1 MSGTVLEV
9 VHMKVEEEGEEHIEA
24 AHLEQSSRPER
35 SCTRKEYLDNMD
47 TIVEKQCVDEE
58 LIEEVKKN
66 SCIYDPS
73 HMYARDSFLKETTWR
88 EIASTLNVSTE
99 YCKLRWKS
107 LRDRFVKT
115 EKEERRRRESGI
127 HKLVKPYRFAGHLS
141 FLRDYT
147 RERRPGFLNY
157 RDQQPLVT
165 YVKDVHDEEQ
175 STFAEDVRDDD
186 EDREIIEAVEQGW
199 ATADG
204 YISSASS
211 HHTNSN
217 NMHHH
222 RPTNNVKHQSPRKS
236 PRKRQHIPANEY
248 VTNYLGLGAQDDP
261 AAKRSTQS
269 QSSSSTS
276 EGPEELNN
284 ASLTGEDNEQ
294 KYDEVLHFLMSL
306 APAMRRLPTKK
317 QSLARIK
324 IQTVLHELEFSEN

>member
-1 MSGTVLEV
+1 MLMIVSSIPKSTCVL
-9 VHMKVEEEGEEHIEA
+9 
-24 AHLEQSSRPER
+24 L
-35 SCTRKEYLDNMD
+35 
-47 TIVEKQCVDEE
+47 
-58 LIEEVKKN
+58 
-66 SCIYDPS
+66 
-73 HMYARDSFLKETTWR
+73 F
-88 EIASTLNVSTE
+88 
-99 YCKLRWKS
+99 
-107 LRDRFVKT
+107 
-115 EKEERRRRESGI
+115 
-127 HKLVKPYRFAGHLS
+127 
-141 FLRDYT
+141 
-147 RERRPGFLNY
+147 

-175 STFAEDVRDDD
+175 SSFAEDVRDDD
-186 EDREIIEAVEQGW
+186 EDGEIIEAVEQGW

-222 RPTNNVKHQSPRKS
+222 RLTNNVKHQSPRKS
-236 PRKRQHIPANEY
+236 PKKRQHIPANEY
-248 VTNYLGLGAQDDP
+248 VTNYLGLGAQDGP

-276 EGPEELNN
+276 EAPEDLNN
-284 ASLTGEDNEQ
+284 ASLTGEDHEQ